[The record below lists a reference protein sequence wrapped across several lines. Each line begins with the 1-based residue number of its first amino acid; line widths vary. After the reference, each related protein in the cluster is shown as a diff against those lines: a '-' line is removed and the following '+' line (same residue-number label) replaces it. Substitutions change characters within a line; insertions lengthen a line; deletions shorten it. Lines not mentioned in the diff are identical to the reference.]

1 MKQRTPAP
9 PSLRRGILSG
19 LAIEGIA
26 LGALAAA
33 WVLIG
38 GGASLIIRATQCPHQ
53 PLHQPCTFQVRQ

>member
-1 MKQRTPAP
+1 MKRA
-9 PSLRRGILSG
+9 ILSG

-26 LGALAAA
+26 LGALAAV

-38 GGASLIIRATQCPHQ
+38 GGASLIFRATQCPHQ